1 MPKIF
6 EPDEYVK
13 SVFEIDFEK
22 LYENGFR
29 GLMFDIDNTL
39 VPQDEDATEP
49 VKALFEKL
57 SALGFRTVI
66 LSNNSEERV
75 SRFAKDIPVLYLS
88 RARKPLKRGY
98 NRALALLKM
107 EREQAAFIG
116 DRVMTDIF
124 GAKRVGIYCILVE
137 YIRKNGEKPNLLRKI
152 ENRLYKRP

>member
-75 SRFAKDIPVLYLS
+75 SRFAREIPVLYRS

-124 GAKRVGIYCILVE
+124 GAKRAGIYCILVE

>member
-75 SRFAKDIPVLYLS
+75 SRFAREIPVLYRS

-98 NRALALLKM
+98 KRALALLKM

-124 GAKRVGIYCILVE
+124 GAKRAGIYCILVE

>member
-57 SALGFRTVI
+57 SALAFRTVI

-75 SRFAKDIPVLYLS
+75 SRFAREIPVLYRS

-98 NRALALLKM
+98 NCALALLKM
-107 EREQAAFIG
+107 EREQVAFIG

-124 GAKRVGIYCILVE
+124 GAKRAGIYCILVE

>member
-75 SRFAKDIPVLYLS
+75 SRFAREIPVLYRS
-88 RARKPLKRGY
+88 CARKPLKRGY
-98 NRALALLKM
+98 KRALALLKM

>member
-49 VKALFEKL
+49 VKALL
-57 SALGFRTVI
+57 LC
-66 LSNNSEERV
+66 
-75 SRFAKDIPVLYLS
+75 
-88 RARKPLKRGY
+88 ARR
-98 NRALALLKM
+98 R
-107 EREQAAFIG
+107 
-116 DRVMTDIF
+116 
-124 GAKRVGIYCILVE
+124 
-137 YIRKNGEKPNLLRKI
+137 LR
-152 ENRLYKRP
+152 